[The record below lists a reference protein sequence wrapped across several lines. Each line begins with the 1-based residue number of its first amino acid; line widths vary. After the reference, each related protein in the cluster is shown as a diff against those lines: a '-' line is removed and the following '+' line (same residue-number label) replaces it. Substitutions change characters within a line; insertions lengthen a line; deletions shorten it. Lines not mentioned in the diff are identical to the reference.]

1 MPTIVDVVQ
10 KIKRSGSGLTPS
22 YTAVNSTG
30 DTHEVQNN
38 GKVFLHFKKTG
49 SGNAIVTIQTP
60 GAIDGL
66 AIAELTAT
74 VVATTGDKMIGPF
87 DPSVYNVIGESFFR
101 WTVDEKT
108 GLSIAA
114 LSVDF

>member
-10 KIKRSGSGLTPS
+10 KLKRSGSGLTPS
-22 YTAVNSTG
+22 YTVVADTA

-38 GKVFLHFKKTG
+38 GKMFLHFKKTG
-49 SGNAIVTIQTP
+49 AGNAIVTIQTP
-60 GAIDGL
+60 KTIDGN
-66 AIAELTAT
+66 AIAELLAT

-87 DPSVYNVIGESFFR
+87 DPQIYNIIGESFMR